1 MIRLSSC
8 KIKSLNNLVLLHGF
22 GSVWRAYCTVHVRK
36 QASGAKKLRR
46 PSPFFVLLLR
56 KRLGT
61 ASGAWFGRE
70 HANCPNHGKDYSAG
84 KLKMPKISIVVPFH
98 NEEENV
104 TEMYDRLHSVMEAT
118 GKTYELIFVDDGST
132 DLTYRLLSDIA
143 TIDHLVTVVR
153 LGRNFGQT
161 SALAAGFAQTTGK
174 YVIAMDGDLQHDP
187 ADIPIFLHKLAEGYD
202 IVSGWRK
209 QRIDNFW
216 LRRFPS
222 RCANW
227 LMAKL
232 SAVDIHDFGTTFKAY
247 RREVLERLPLYG
259 EMHRFIPAIASAY
272 GASICEVPIHN
283 VNRQRGKSHYGI
295 SRTFRVLFDLM
306 TIRFLLQYKARP
318 LHFFGRLG
326 CLSIMGG
333 LTVAFWLLIEKIAY
347 HISVINEHGA
357 AVVFGAVMILAGLQ
371 LLAFGLLGDLQVWQY
386 HTPATRTSY
395 TVAELLQPPTAFDG
409 D

>member
-1 MIRLSSC
+1 
-8 KIKSLNNLVLLHGF
+8 
-22 GSVWRAYCTVHVRK
+22 
-36 QASGAKKLRR
+36 
-46 PSPFFVLLLR
+46 
-56 KRLGT
+56 
-61 ASGAWFGRE
+61 
-70 HANCPNHGKDYSAG
+70 
-84 KLKMPKISIVVPFH
+84 MPKISIVVPFH

-104 TEMYDRLHSVMEAT
+104 MEMYDRLHSVMEAT
-118 GKTYELIFVDDGST
+118 GETYELIFVDDGST
-132 DLTYRLLSDIA
+132 DLTYRFLSDIA
-143 TIDHLVTVVR
+143 TIDHQVTVVR

-187 ADIPIFLHKLAEGYD
+187 ADIPIFLNMLSKGYD

-247 RREVLERLPLYG
+247 RREVLERL
-259 EMHRFIPAIASAY
+259 
-272 GASICEVPIHN
+272 
-283 VNRQRGKSHYGI
+283 QRGKSHYGI

-318 LHFFGRLG
+318 LHFFGRFGCVNIMIGLG
-326 CLSIMGG
+326 
-333 LTVAFWLLIEKIAY
+333 VAFWLLIEKIAY
-347 HISVINEHGA
+347 HISVIGEHGA

-371 LLAFGLLGDLQVWQY
+371 LLAFGLLGDLQVWSCSSLLQQWKETRRNGQGRNQQPPILTTSGVVARPST
-386 HTPATRTSY
+386 HSRFVRTPRASSR
-395 TVAELLQPPTAFDG
+395 LLQPF
-409 D
+409 